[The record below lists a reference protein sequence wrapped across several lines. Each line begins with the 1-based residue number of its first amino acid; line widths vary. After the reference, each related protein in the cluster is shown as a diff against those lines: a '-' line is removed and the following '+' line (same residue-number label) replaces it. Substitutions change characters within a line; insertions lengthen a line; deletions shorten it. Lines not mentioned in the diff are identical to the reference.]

1 MRTKD
6 NNYETRIGI
15 TSLKPGDFRH
25 PATASIYESLLI
37 AGDSAFPQPVVKP
50 CCQIHLNTFR
60 GFLPPRH
67 AHGTEPK
74 VHAFY
79 ATSRNP
85 VATPPL
91 KTYSLSHHCTDN
103 TAFVNAV
110 YCIEKPHATGCRCG
124 GPCNHRICEHW

>member
-25 PATASIYESLLI
+25 PATTSIYESLLI
-37 AGDSAFPQPVVKP
+37 ARDSAFPQPVVKP

-67 AHGTEPK
+67 VHGTEPK

-79 ATSRNP
+79 ATSGNS

-110 YCIEKPHATGCRCG
+110 YCIEQPHATGCRCG
-124 GPCNHRICEHW
+124 GPCNQRISEHW